1 MTDSYLEMSQTPW
14 GSALI
19 SGLGLPKPPRL
30 NRDEN
35 PWAERS
41 LDGQDVLVGGGRTAP
56 LAREI
61 IAALNAAGAQVR
73 IRPELP
79 GLGELKSAA
88 GALGV
93 NLSGNPVTGETKEAP
108 RFVVFDASGLAG
120 PAELRALYEF
130 FQPIAAKFPSHTRI
144 VVLGRP
150 SDQAA
155 DASSAAAA
163 GALIGFVKSIA
174 KEIGRKGSTANV
186 VEVGKGSEGSLGG
199 VLRYFLSDHAT
210 FVSGQSLAMTQPA
223 SGNGAWSGVL
233 KGKVALVTGA
243 ARGIGASISQL
254 LAREGAQVIGMDRP
268 QEEGALGD
276 TLAKINGV
284 GLPLDV
290 TAPDAAQKLVQ
301 ETMKRFGG
309 LDIVVHNAG
318 ITRDKTLRKMRPD
331 QWDMVLDV
339 NLGAIVRIND
349 ALLASGLKP
358 GARMVCI
365 SSIGGI
371 AGNPGQ
377 TNYGATKAG
386 VIAYVRSL
394 AATMARNGGAVNA
407 VAPGFIETQ
416 MTAAM
421 PVGPRVV
428 GRLMSSL
435 SQGGL
440 PVDIAEAVTF
450 LASPYASGVNGRTLR
465 VCGQHLVGA

>member
-1 MTDSYLEMSQTPW
+1 MTDSYLEMTQTPW
-14 GSALI
+14 GKALTAA
-19 SGLGLPKPPRL
+19 LGMPQPPRL
-30 NRDEN
+30 ARDETAYAQR
-35 PWAERS
+35 P
-41 LDGQDVLVGGGRTAP
+41 LDGQDVLIGGGSSAP
-56 LAREI
+56 LARELI
-61 IAALNAAGAQVR
+61 KALAEAGAVVR

-79 GLGELKSAA
+79 GLADIKAA
-88 GALGV
+88 GAALGV
-93 NLSGNPVTGETKEAP
+93 NLSGNPVTGESREAP
-108 RFVVFDASGLAG
+108 RFVVFDACALSG
-120 PAELRALYEF
+120 PAELRALYDF
-130 FQPIAAKFPSHTRI
+130 FQPLAARFPANTRI

-150 SDQAA
+150 SEQAA
-155 DASSAAAA
+155 SPAASAAA

-186 VEVGKGSEGSLGG
+186 VEVAKGSEGALGG
-199 VLRYFLSDHAT
+199 TLRYFLSDHSS

-223 SGNGAWSGVL
+223 AGNGAWEGPLS
-233 KGKVALVTGA
+233 GKVALVTGA
-243 ARGIGASISQL
+243 ARGIGASIAQV

-276 TLAKINGV
+276 TLSRINGV

-290 TAPDAAQKLVQ
+290 TAGNAPASLVS
-301 ETMKRFGG
+301 EVMKRFGG

-318 ITRDKTLRKMRPD
+318 ITRDKTLRNMRPD

-339 NLGAIVRIND
+339 NLGAIVRVND
-349 ALLASGLKP
+349 ALLKEGLKP
-358 GARMVCI
+358 AARMVCI

-386 VIAYVRSL
+386 VIAYVRAL
-394 AATMARNGGAVNA
+394 APEMAKRGGAVNA
-407 VAPGFIETQ
+407 VAPGFIETA

-440 PVDIAEAVTF
+440 PLDIAEAVNF
-450 LASPYASGVNGRTLR
+450 FSGPYAAGVNGQTLR
-465 VCGQHLVGA
+465 VCGQHLVGK